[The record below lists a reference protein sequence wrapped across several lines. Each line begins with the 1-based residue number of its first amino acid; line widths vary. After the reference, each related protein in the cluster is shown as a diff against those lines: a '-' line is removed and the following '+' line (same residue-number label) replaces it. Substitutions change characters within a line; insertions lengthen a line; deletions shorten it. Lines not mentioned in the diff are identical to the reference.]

1 MARKT
6 KTRKQ
11 NITILLIVE
20 GETEQIY
27 FSQLRSYERLT
38 GINVV
43 PKLAKRSSPYYNMKY
58 ALDASVD
65 DVYDAIWCVFDL
77 DIIDQTKPKDY
88 DELYKDCKKAGILF
102 AESLPCFEVWFLLHF
117 IIPRKYYQNSNA
129 VEAELCRFLQGYCKE
144 AQWLRRSEIYAILK
158 QHQPTALANSK
169 KIMTVNQKTPDPDA
183 AFSEVYKLVESI
195 LVQP

>member
-6 KTRKQ
+6 KTKKQ

-58 ALDASVD
+58 ALDASKEGI
-65 DVYDAIWCVFDL
+65 YNAICCVFDRDVL
-77 DIIDQTKPKDY
+77 DQARPKDF
-88 DELYKDCKKAGILF
+88 DKVYKDAKKAGILF

-117 IIPRKYYQNSNA
+117 IIPQKYYPNSNA
-129 VEAELCRFLQGYCKE
+129 VEAELCRYLQGYCKE
-144 AQWLRRSEIYAILK
+144 THWLRRSEIYATLK
-158 QHQPTALANSK
+158 QYQSTALVNSK
-169 KIMTVNQKTPDPDA
+169 KLITGNQKTTDLDA
-183 AFSEVYKLVESI
+183 TFSEVSTLIESI
-195 LVQP
+195 LV